1 MKLLEYLKMKLKKP
15 KFWDYDKPNLLSNIL
30 FPFSKIF
37 ELISK
42 IKNKKSEKFSDIK
55 SICVGNIY
63 LGGTG
68 KTPLSILIA
77 QALKSAERKPVI
89 IKKYYQNHRDEIEMI
104 KNVTNDLIINRN
116 RVKAVLEAQEKK
128 FNLIILD
135 DGFQDYTIKSDLN
148 IICFSS
154 RQLIGNGFI
163 LPAGPLRE
171 NLSAIKKAK
180 IVVINGDRN
189 KNFEEEILKISKEI
203 KIFYS
208 RYKPEI
214 NAGFENKKF
223 FAFAGIG
230 NPDNFFKMLHEN
242 NLNIKKKFSFP
253 DHYKFNIK
261 EIQKIRKDAIKNNCE
276 LITTEKDFFRIKD
289 FNIDKINY
297 IKVDLIIEERKKFI
311 DEILNNL

>member
-1 MKLLEYLKMKLKKP
+1 MNFLKP
-15 KFWDYDKPNLLSNIL
+15 KFWNSKTNIITIFLLPISLL
-30 FPFSKIF
+30 FSFLITVRKYFIKKQKFKIP
-37 ELISK
+37 I
-42 IKNKKSEKFSDIK
+42 
-55 SICVGNIY
+55 ICVGNIY

-77 QALKSAERKPVI
+77 QALKSVERKPVI

-148 IICFSS
+148 IICFNS

-180 IVVINGDRN
+180 IVIINGDKN

-261 EIQKIRKDAIKNNCE
+261 EIQKIREDAIKNNCE

-297 IKVDLIIEERKKFI
+297 IKVELVIKERKKFI
-311 DEILNNL
+311 EEILSNL